1 MEELKLQ
8 NVKGKPSGKKNFE
21 IIELYGNLQ
30 QEESDELEEKILSLI
45 DQGITR
51 IVLDLT
57 HVNNMCSSSLGMLAS
72 YQKSLKN
79 KRGSG
84 IRLVVISNNLLE
96 LLKVTM
102 LNRAFDIYDVKE
114 DAIRSLQ

>member
-1 MEELKLQ
+1 MQETGSK
-8 NVKGKPSGKKNFE
+8 SKKAKKKFE

-30 QEESDELEEKILSLI
+30 QEESDNLEEEILSLI

-51 IVLDLT
+51 IIIDLT
-57 HVNNMCSSSLGMLAS
+57 HVTNMCSSSLGMLAS

-84 IRLVVISNNLLE
+84 IRLVVVHNHLLE

-114 DAIRSLQ
+114 DAIRTFQ